1 MLPIILAATMLGSV
15 APAPPEPPRQ
25 DPVIRVWLNKR
36 GYVDRMDRVRAYVRT
51 NVDGYVVILH
61 AEPSGRVRVLFP
73 LDPDDDAFVRSG
85 RDYEIRGRGDRDAFT
100 VYDGGGP
107 GVVLAAVSRDP
118 LRFDALT
125 LNRHWDYRVAGFT
138 VGDDPEADLLALVQE
153 MTGGAWFDY
162 DVARYEVAT
171 PYSIAGGGDDA
182 TVHLSFYTTPYY
194 GHYWSRG
201 AGFTIGFG
209 WYDPWYDPFYS
220 PCWDFWYCGYDAWW
234 RYPYYAS
241 PYYPV
246 AYYPV
251 GYYAPRY
258 YVPGSPRVRHV
269 FPAGRGGYAF
279 KSYDDRFGLQPRG
292 VEMRR
297 RTTVANG
304 YAATRSVSPVSSG
317 RRAAS
322 PATARP
328 TRGTPGSLEARRRYD
343 TAPDG
348 STKLPSIFGRR
359 PTSGT
364 GAASAPTRAAGAAT
378 SGRRTTTPATA
389 PRSAGDVLRRATQSG
404 DAARGASRNQTRAP
418 SGMRSV
424 TPRTVAPT
432 SPTRTR
438 APAGTVR
445 SGRTVK
451 PSSGTLERRTP
462 TRGSSLPTT
471 RAPARSTGPATR
483 SAPSRPP
490 SRVSPP
496 RATPSRPPAR
506 VSRPPA
512 RTSRPPARTS
522 RPPARTSRP
531 PARTSRPPTRA
542 RGRGG
547 H

>member
-1 MLPIILAATMLGSV
+1 MLPIILAATVLGSV

-25 DPVIRVWLNKR
+25 DPAIRVWLNKR

-73 LDPDDDAFVRSG
+73 LDPDDDAFVRAG
-85 RDYEIRGRGDRDAFT
+85 RDYEIRSRGDREAFT

-107 GVVLAAVSRDP
+107 GVVLAAVSQDP
-118 LRFDALT
+118 LHFDALA

-138 VGDDPEADLLALVQE
+138 VGDDPEADLLALVQQ

-171 PYSIAGGGDDA
+171 PYSIASGGDDA

-194 GHYWSRG
+194 GHYWSGG

-220 PCWDFWYCGYDAWW
+220 PCWDYWYCGYDAWW

-258 YVPGSPRVRHV
+258 FVPGSSRIRHV
-269 FPAGRGGYAF
+269 FPGGWGGYAF
-279 KSYDDRFGLQPRG
+279 KSYDDRFGLQPRS

-297 RTTVANG
+297 RTTVANTN
-304 YAATRSVSPVSSG
+304 AATRSVVSPASSG

-322 PATARP
+322 PASARP
-328 TRGTPGSLEARRRYD
+328 AQGTAGSLEARRRYG
-343 TAPDG
+343 TAADG

-359 PTSGT
+359 PT
-364 GAASAPTRAAGAAT
+364 AASGATTAPTRAGGAAT

-389 PRSAGDVLRRATQSG
+389 PRNPGTVGRTTPAGGGVRRTTG
-404 DAARGASRNQTRAP
+404 NQAGTP
-418 SGMRSV
+418 SGMRPV
-424 TPRTVAPT
+424 TPRTVTPA
-432 SPTRTR
+432 SPAGTRS
-438 APAGTVR
+438 PAGTVG

-462 TRGSSLPTT
+462 TRGSSVPAT
-471 RAPARSTGPATR
+471 RAPARSTRPATR
-483 SAPSRPP
+483 S
-490 SRVSPP
+490 V
-496 RATPSRPPAR
+496 PSRPPAR

-531 PARTSRPPTRA
+531 PARTSRPPARTSRPPARA